1 MENTKE
7 IFFGRTCH
15 EGLMTGVNALAE
27 AVGSTLGPKG
37 RNVIIPNK
45 FGTPHITKDGVTV
58 AKAITFKDEMKNAGA
73 QLVKDVASKAAEE
86 AGDGT
91 TTATILTQAIL
102 TEGFKHTSAGINPV
116 FLKRGMEKAVKDVV
130 SHIENLAQEVGDDW
144 SKIKQVA
151 TISAN
156 NDDAI
161 GGIITEAL
169 QLVKKDGLVT
179 VEMGSTSGD
188 INIRFTE
195 GMQIEKGW
203 LQPLFVTDPEKMEA
217 SYNNVNILIVDDAIN
232 TAKDLVGIIQWSMQD
247 NKPLVVIA
255 HDITGDALQTLLL
268 NRLKANLAVLPV
280 KAPNFGEGRTEIL
293 EDIAI
298 LTGGVVVSP
307 KMGMKLS
314 QFEPTWVGQAGKVT
328 STKDTTLF
336 IDPCGEKIAIGARV
350 EHLKNMIARETEEW
364 DKEQLQ
370 KRLSKL
376 AGGAAIIEVGGMSE
390 VEMKEKKD
398 RVDDALAATR
408 AAIEEGIV
416 PGGGSTFAKIAYAL
430 KTASPSEGMETGSEE
445 RVGYDVIISS
455 IEKPLLRICDNAGVS
470 GQVILNKVQETEL
483 GYNALTDTLTNLIEE
498 GIIDP
503 AKVLRVA
510 LQNAASVAIT
520 LLTTS
525 CIICDE
531 TVEQQSHCTCCAN

>member
-1 MENTKE
+1 MENAKE
-7 IFFGRTCH
+7 LIFGRACH
-15 EGLMTGVNALAE
+15 EGLMAGVDALAE

-58 AKAITFKDEMKNAGA
+58 AKAIAFKDEMKNAGA

-102 TEGFKHTSAGINPV
+102 QDGFKHITAGVNPV
-116 FLKRGMEKAVKDVV
+116 FLKKGMEKAVKDVV
-130 SHIENLAQEVGDDW
+130 TEIEHHSQEVGDDW
-144 SKIKQVA
+144 EKIRQVA

-156 NDDAI
+156 NDKAI
-161 GGIITEAL
+161 GDTITEAL

-188 INIRFTE
+188 VNIRFTE
-195 GMQIEKGW
+195 GMQIDKGW
-203 LQPLFVTDPEKMEA
+203 LQQLFVTDVEKMEA
-217 SYNNVNILIVDDAIN
+217 SYNNVNILIVDDTIN

-255 HDITGDALQTLLL
+255 HDITGDALQTLLI
-268 NRLKANLAVLPV
+268 NRLKANLAVLPI

-314 QFEPTWVGQAGKVT
+314 QFAETWVGRAGKVT

-336 IDPCGEKIAIGARV
+336 IDPCGEKVAIEARI
-350 EHLKNMIARETEEW
+350 ETLKGQIARETEEW

-376 AGGAAIIEVGGMSE
+376 AGGAAVIEVGGMSE

-416 PGGGSTFAKIAYAL
+416 AGGGSTFAKIAYNL
-430 KTASPSEGMETGSEE
+430 KKRDLGDDLLCGSEE
-445 RVGYDVIISS
+445 RIGYNVIISS
-455 IEKPLLRICDNAGVS
+455 IEKPLLRICENAGVA
-470 GQVILNKVQETEL
+470 GLVVLNKVQDSPL
-483 GYNALTDTLTNLIEE
+483 GFNALTEQYTDLIED

-510 LQNAASVAIT
+510 LQNAASVATT

-525 CIICDE
+525 CIICEEE
-531 TVEQQSHCTCCAN
+531 THEGHCKCCEA

>member
-1 MENTKE
+1 MENAKE
-7 IFFGRTCH
+7 LIFGRACH
-15 EGLMTGVNALAE
+15 EGLMAGVDALAE

-58 AKAITFKDEMKNAGA
+58 AKAIAFKDEMKNAGA

-91 TTATILTQAIL
+91 TTATVLTQAIL
-102 TEGFKHTSAGINPV
+102 TEGFKHITAGVNPV
-116 FLKRGMEKAVKDVV
+116 FLKKGMDKAVKDVV
-130 SHIENLAQEVGDDW
+130 KAIEHHSQEVGDDW
-144 SKIKQVA
+144 EKIRQVA

-156 NDDAI
+156 NDKAI
-161 GGIITEAL
+161 GDTITEAL

-188 INIRFTE
+188 VNIRFTE
-195 GMQIEKGW
+195 GMQIDKGW
-203 LQPLFVTDPEKMEA
+203 LQQLFVTDVEKMEA
-217 SYNNVNILIVDDAIN
+217 SYNNVNILIVDDTIN

-255 HDITGDALQTLLL
+255 HDITGDALQTLLI
-268 NRLKANLAVLPV
+268 NRLKANLAVLPI

-314 QFEPTWVGQAGKVT
+314 QFAETWVGRAGKVT

-336 IDPCGEKIAIGARV
+336 IDPCGEKIAIEARI
-350 EHLKNMIARETEEW
+350 ESLKGQIARETEEW

-376 AGGAAIIEVGGMSE
+376 AGGAAVIEVGGMSE

-416 PGGGSTFAKIAYAL
+416 AGGGSTFAKIAYNL
-430 KTASPSEGMETGSEE
+430 KKRDFGDDFLCGSEE
-445 RVGYDVIISS
+445 RIGYNVIISS
-455 IEKPLLRICDNAGVS
+455 IEKPLLRICENAGVP
-470 GQVILNKVQETEL
+470 GLVVLNKVQDSPL
-483 GYNALTDTLTNLIEE
+483 GFNALTEQYTDLIED

-510 LQNAASVAIT
+510 LQNAASVATT

-525 CIICDE
+525 CIICEEE
-531 TVEQQSHCTCCAN
+531 THEGHCKCCEA

>member
-1 MENTKE
+1 MENAKE
-7 IFFGRTCH
+7 LIFGRACH
-15 EGLMTGVNALAE
+15 EGLMAGVDALAE

-58 AKAITFKDEMKNAGA
+58 AKAIAFKDEMKNAGA

-91 TTATILTQAIL
+91 TTATVLTQAIL
-102 TEGFKHTSAGINPV
+102 TEGFKHITAGVNPV
-116 FLKRGMEKAVKDVV
+116 FLKKGMDKAVKDVV
-130 SHIENLAQEVGDDW
+130 RAIEYLSQEVGDDW
-144 SKIKQVA
+144 EKIRQVA

-156 NDDAI
+156 NDKAI
-161 GGIITEAL
+161 GDIITEAL

-188 INIRFTE
+188 VNIRFTE
-195 GMQIEKGW
+195 GMQIDKGW
-203 LQPLFVTDPEKMEA
+203 LQQLFVTDVEKMEA
-217 SYNNVNILIVDDAIN
+217 SYNNVNILIVDDTIN

-255 HDITGDALQTLLL
+255 HDITGDALQTLLI
-268 NRLKANLAVLPV
+268 NRLKANLAVLPI

-314 QFEPTWVGQAGKVT
+314 QFAETWVGRAGRVT

-350 EHLKNMIARETEEW
+350 EALKGQIARETEEW

-376 AGGAAIIEVGGMSE
+376 AGGAAVIEVGGMSE

-416 PGGGSTFAKIAYAL
+416 AGGGSTFAKIAYTL
-430 KTASPSEGMETGSEE
+430 KGANLRDDLLCGSEE
-445 RVGYDVIISS
+445 RIGYDVIISS
-455 IEKPLLRICDNAGVS
+455 IEKPLLRICENAGVP
-470 GQVILNKVQETEL
+470 GLVVLNKVQDSPL
-483 GYNALTDTLTNLIEE
+483 GFNALTEQYTDLIED

-510 LQNAASVAIT
+510 LQNAASVATT

-525 CIICDE
+525 CIICEEE
-531 TVEQQSHCTCCAN
+531 THEGHCKCCEA

>member
-1 MENTKE
+1 MENAKE
-7 IFFGRTCH
+7 LIFGRACH
-15 EGLMTGVNALAE
+15 EGLMAGVDALAE

-58 AKAITFKDEMKNAGA
+58 AKAIAFKDEMKNAGA

-102 TEGFKHTSAGINPV
+102 QEGFKHITAGVNPV
-116 FLKRGMEKAVKDVV
+116 FLKKGMEKAVKDVV
-130 SHIENLAQEVGDDW
+130 KAIEYHSQEVGDDW
-144 SKIKQVA
+144 EKIRQVA

-156 NDDAI
+156 NDKAI
-161 GGIITEAL
+161 GDTITEAL

-188 INIRFTE
+188 VNIRFTE
-195 GMQIEKGW
+195 GMQIDKGW
-203 LQPLFVTDPEKMEA
+203 LQQLFVTDVEKMEA
-217 SYNNVNILIVDDAIN
+217 SYNNVNILIVDDTIN

-255 HDITGDALQTLLL
+255 HDITGDALQTLLI

-314 QFEPTWVGQAGKVT
+314 QFAETWVGQAGKVT

-336 IDPCGEKIAIGARV
+336 IDPCGEKVAIEARI
-350 EHLKNMIARETEEW
+350 ESLKGQIARETEEW

-376 AGGAAIIEVGGMSE
+376 AGGAAVIEVGGMSE

-416 PGGGSTFAKIAYAL
+416 AGGGSTFAKIAYNL
-430 KTASPSEGMETGSEE
+430 KGANLGDDLLCGSEE
-445 RVGYDVIISS
+445 RIGYNVIISS
-455 IEKPLLRICDNAGVS
+455 IEKPLLRICENAGVA
-470 GQVILNKVQETEL
+470 GLVVLNKVQDSPL
-483 GYNALTDTLTNLIEE
+483 GFNALTEQYTDLIED

-510 LQNAASVAIT
+510 LQNAASVATT

-525 CIICDE
+525 CIICEEE
-531 TVEQQSHCTCCAN
+531 THEGHCKCCEA